1 MCFSFFIPY
10 NNNNNNCVAPLHFSS
25 LSFLLINSISISSI
39 CFLWKYDDD
48 GLLISNH
55 LNEKKI
61 LLKVKLIGQHTM
73 TYTKFKRRDI
83 ATLFSSLSLSL
94 AQWWFWQSL
103 SHHKYYFFFQ
113 YTRQPVVIFDVKHV
127 YHFWMSI
134 TFF

>member
-48 GLLISNH
+48 GLLISN
-55 LNEKKI
+55 KKKSYSKSNS
-61 LLKVKLIGQHTM
+61 LDNTRWHTPNSKDE
-73 TYTKFKRRDI
+73 TLR
-83 ATLFSSLSLSL
+83 LFSSLSLSL

-113 YTRQPVVIFDVKHV
+113 YTWQPVVIFDVKHV